1 MFSKRFIVLSLLL
14 VVLLL
19 LGCDLI
25 IKIHPTGSLGWA
37 MVKANTL
44 RNTKLPDGVLR
55 SLGCRGPNSDGN
67 LGGREGSVWFF
78 LYGDDRFALLVSVDR
93 DGNTES
99 TPYYDHQENGV
110 IPAYDDA
117 EPWIIAANTAVLGI
131 GITSDDY
138 EWRELFV
145 SHDAE
150 DDYVDTDN
158 TAWVYYAKTVGEGDD
173 EEVEEVAE
181 VLLDAD
187 TNAVLSVQAL

>member
-1 MFSKRFIVLSLLL
+1 MFSKRFILISLLL

-19 LGCDLI
+19 LGCDLV
-25 IKIHPTGSLGWA
+25 IKYNESGSLGWA
-37 MVKANTL
+37 RVKANTV
-44 RNTKLPDGVLR
+44 RNSKLPDGVLR
-55 SLGCRGPNSDGN
+55 SLGCRGPDTDGN
-67 LGGREGSVWFF
+67 LSDRDGSAWFF

-93 DGNTES
+93 EGNTES
-99 TPYYDHQENGV
+99 TPYYDHEENGV

-131 GITSDDY
+131 GITAEDY

-145 SHDAE
+145 SHDVE
-150 DDYVDTDN
+150 EDYVDTEN
-158 TAWVYYAKTVGEGDD
+158 TAWVYYARTVGEGDD